1 MRIKLGEQLEQNSL
15 DRFFDVSKQEVDL
28 CKFVGT
34 RASEATA
41 ESEENS
47 EKANAKIQ
55 ELCLVIDEL
64 EDRNTGLEA
73 EVMLFTNKNEVACH
87 GQKVLSKQLQQQEK
101 AFDIER
107 EQ

>member
-1 MRIKLGEQLEQNSL
+1 MLQKERLTL
-15 DRFFDVSKQEVDL
+15 R
-28 CKFVGT
+28 KFVGT

-73 EVMLFTNKNEVACH
+73 E
-87 GQKVLSKQLQQQEK
+87 
-101 AFDIER
+101 
-107 EQ
+107 